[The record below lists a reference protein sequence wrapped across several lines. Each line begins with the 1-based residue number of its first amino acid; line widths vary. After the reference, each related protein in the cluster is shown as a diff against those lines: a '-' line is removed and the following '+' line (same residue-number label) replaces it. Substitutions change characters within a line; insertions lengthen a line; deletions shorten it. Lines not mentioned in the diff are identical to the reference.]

1 MQIKQ
6 SDWVNRQCLHQ
17 TNLSI
22 SGREEDRT
30 GSCLLQLAV
39 CNTLVKR
46 SDLNLKVFVLNKNG
60 KPLMPTIPVIARL
73 LLKDKKAKVVRKSP
87 FTIKLLYES
96 TEYKQP
102 IIAGMDT
109 GSAIVGC
116 AAISGNQVLYQ
127 SEVILRNDIKDK
139 MTQRRQYRRTRR
151 NRKTRYRKPRFNN
164 RGKEGKLSPSIKSKI
179 ESHIREKN
187 FVESILP
194 VTKWIVELASFDI
207 HKITNPSVT
216 GIGYQ
221 EGDMKG
227 FCNTKAYVLARDNYT
242 CQYCSGKSKDKQLD
256 CHHIIFRKNKG
267 TDTPDNLITLCKT
280 CHQDL
285 HAKYTQETFPIQGV
299 KSKTKHPTEMGI
311 IKSQLLKTGW
321 NFKETF
327 GYLTKYKREHVLNIP
342 KTHSNDAIAICC
354 NDPQVI
360 LPDDDI
366 YVKRHVA
373 AGDYQ
378 QTKGKH
384 SEKKMPTGKLFG
396 LRKFD
401 LVKTVKGIGFVKGK
415 RSSGYFAISDIFN
428 KTISNSVKVKTE
440 CTRLQARSTTIIQ
453 LTRRNSSTG

>member
-1 MQIKQ
+1 
-6 SDWVNRQCLHQ
+6 
-17 TNLSI
+17 
-22 SGREEDRT
+22 
-30 GSCLLQLAV
+30 
-39 CNTLVKR
+39 
-46 SDLNLKVFVLNKNG
+46 
-60 KPLMPTIPVIARL
+60 MPTIPVIARL
-73 LLKDKKAKVVRKSP
+73 LLKDKKAKVVRTTS

-96 TEYKQP
+96 TEFTQP

-109 GSAIVGC
+109 GSAMIGC
-116 AAISGNQVLYQ
+116 AAISGNQILYQ

-151 NRKTRYRKPRFNN
+151 TRKLRYRPKRFNN
-164 RGKEGKLSPSIKSKI
+164 RGNSTKKGRIAPSIRSKI
-179 ESHIREKN
+179 ESHLRERK

-207 HKITNPSVT
+207 HRITNPTVN

-221 EGDMKG
+221 NGNQKG
-227 FCNTKAYVLARDNYT
+227 FYNTKAFVLARDNYT

-267 TDTPDNLITLCKT
+267 TDTPNNLITLCRT
-280 CHQDL
+280 CHQML
-285 HAKYTQETFPIQGV
+285 HKKYTQETFPIQGI

-311 IKSQLLKTGW
+311 IKSQLLKSGW
-321 NFKETF
+321 IFTETF
-327 GYLTKYKREHVLNIP
+327 GYETKFKREQVLKLS

-354 NDPQVI
+354 NDSQTIQPSN
-360 LPDDDI
+360 LI

-384 SEKKMPTGKLFG
+384 SQKKMPTGKLFG

-401 LVKTVKGIGFVKGK
+401 LVKIVKGIGFVKGK
-415 RSSGYFAISDIFN
+415 RSSGYFAISDILN
-428 KTISNSVKVKTE
+428 KTISSSVKVKTQ